1 MKFLFIPGVNNTQN
15 TWAPVCSAL
24 RDAGHECVAVDCP
37 PIANVEELAA
47 ELLPNDNSEF
57 VVVGHSFGGMV
68 ALSLMALAP
77 DRVNGIVL
85 VNSTDGSDTPEIAQ
99 ARAGKVE
106 DARNG
111 GYLKIA
117 AAATERAFHPEN
129 LKREGLMAQ
138 RERDVAEYG
147 VEHFAAH
154 QMAMGGRPNREA
166 AFAAFAKPKL
176 IVAADNDIVIPT
188 AKQKA
193 MAERVGAVYQEIPV
207 TGHMLPGEAPEE
219 LARIINEW
227 AQNSF

>member
-24 RDAGHECVAVDCP
+24 RQAGHECVAVDCP
-37 PIANVEELAA
+37 PIENIEELASA
-47 ELLPNDNSEF
+47 ILPDDDSEF

-77 DRVNGIVL
+77 DRVQGVVL
-85 VNSTDGSDTPEIAQ
+85 VNSTDGSDTPETAQ
-99 ARAGKVE
+99 ARAAKVE

-117 AAATERAFHPEN
+117 AAATARAFHPDN
-129 LKREGLMAQ
+129 LKREDLMAT
-138 RERDVAEYG
+138 RESEVAEYG
-147 VEHFAAH
+147 VDRFAAH
-154 QMAMGGRPNREA
+154 QLAMGGRPNREA

-176 IVAADNDIVIPT
+176 IVAADNDVVIPT

-193 MAERVGAVYQEIPV
+193 MAERVDAVYQEIPV

-219 LARIINEW
+219 LAKIINDW
-227 AQNSF
+227 AQKSF